1 MAVCQE
7 QRKKLRERKSESERE
22 RERGQ
27 WEGGRGNGQQKQL
40 EASLHS
46 IDKFNGCHS
55 ELQVIINRRNALQ
68 TELYSF
74 GIHFAPWLEIDVAR
88 ITSQGA
94 LATHS
99 HTHTP
104 TVGN

>member
-7 QRKKLRERKSESERE
+7 QRKKLRERKSESERK
-22 RERGQ
+22 REGAV
-27 WEGGRGNGQQKQL
+27 GRGNGQQKQL

-74 GIHFAPWLEIDVAR
+74 GIRFAPWLEIDVAR